1 MAYIQNNKHTPS
13 RTVRLPE
20 TAALAV
26 LALTLPG
33 MASAQQNTQT
43 LSEVEV
49 TSTVENSYKAETVSS
64 PKFTQ
69 QIGRAHV

>member
-33 MASAQQNTQT
+33 MALTAFVAIALLT
-43 LSEVEV
+43 LV
-49 TSTVENSYKAETVSS
+49 A
-64 PKFTQ
+64 
-69 QIGRAHV
+69 RAGARATTDTLR